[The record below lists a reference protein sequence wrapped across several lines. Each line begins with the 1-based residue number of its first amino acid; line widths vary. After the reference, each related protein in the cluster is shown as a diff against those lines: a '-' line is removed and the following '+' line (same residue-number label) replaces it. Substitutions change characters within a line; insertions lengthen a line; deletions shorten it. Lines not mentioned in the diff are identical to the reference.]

1 MRIENDERMSKTEWV
16 STHIGLAIV
25 IAGALLLEEEVPH
38 GEWPQAAGIVVLALL
53 TAALAMVVVRSFSRK
68 SASGCVA
75 LKAEVNRNVPV

>member
-25 IAGALLLEEEVPH
+25 IAGALLLEEVPH
-38 GEWPQAAGIVVLALL
+38 GEWPQAAGIVALALL
-53 TAALAMVVVRSFSRK
+53 TAALAMVVVRFFSRN

>member
-25 IAGALLLEEEVPH
+25 IAGALLLEEVPH